1 MVLNVLFSKPHTN
14 DTATQKLK
22 KLPRTEVYRLQIP
35 AGKNVDEMLT
45 LYRQE
50 SSVEYA
56 EANYEIKALAVPN
69 DPFFS
74 QQWGLQNTGQ
84 TGGTPGADIHAP
96 EAWDVEK
103 GSSSLVIAVIDTG
116 CDLTHP
122 DLAGKFVSGHDFV
135 NNDSDPSDDNGHGT
149 FCAGIA
155 AAVTDNTVGIAGV
168 SCGSKI
174 MPVKVL
180 DATGTGNYFTLAD
193 GIIHAA
199 DNGASVINLSLGGDT
214 PNTTLEEAMKYAY
227 AKGVVI
233 CAAAGNSGAS
243 GVAYP
248 AAYTQYCLAVAA
260 TDNNDQRASFS
271 SCGPEVDIAAPGV
284 NIHSTYKDGTY
295 KTASGTSASTPF
307 VSGLAALL
315 LSHDSTLTPGQVEWQ
330 IQATC
335 DDVNATTYPGGDNY
349 LGAGR
354 INAARALGAGSS
366 SPGTVDGTITFD
378 YDKNGN
384 LIKQVINR
392 NNKYFTTNYAYDYE
406 NRLTGLTYPDNT
418 NSTYRYD
425 GGGKRIQSVED
436 SITTNYLYDGLSA
449 IIEKNEAGVT
459 HAFYNR
465 GLSYGGGIGAVTGL
479 TDVNAKLLQS
489 YSYDA
494 FGNALMVQ
502 GQGKGAKNIT
512 NPYGF
517 STKEYNA
524 KSGLVYFG
532 ARYYDPVVGRF
543 I

>member
-1 MVLNVLFSKPHTN
+1 MT
-14 DTATQKLK
+14 
-22 KLPRTEVYRLQIP
+22 
-35 AGKNVDEMLT
+35 
-45 LYRQE
+45 
-50 SSVEYA
+50 
-56 EANYEIKALAVPN
+56 
-69 DPFFS
+69 
-74 QQWGLQNTGQ
+74 
-84 TGGTPGADIHAP
+84 
-96 EAWDVEK
+96 
-103 GSSSLVIAVIDTG
+103 
-116 CDLTHP
+116 
-122 DLAGKFVSGHDFV
+122 
-135 NNDSDPSDDNGHGT
+135 
-149 FCAGIA
+149 
-155 AAVTDNTVGIAGV
+155 
-168 SCGSKI
+168 
-174 MPVKVL
+174 
-180 DATGTGNYFTLAD
+180 
-193 GIIHAA
+193 
-199 DNGASVINLSLGGDT
+199 
-214 PNTTLEEAMKYAY
+214 
-227 AKGVVI
+227 
-233 CAAAGNSGAS
+233 AGN
-243 GVAYP
+243 
-248 AAYTQYCLAVAA
+248 T
-260 TDNNDQRASFS
+260 
-271 SCGPEVDIAAPGV
+271 
-284 NIHSTYKDGTY
+284 
-295 KTASGTSASTPF
+295 STPF